1 MIDFNKE
8 LYFKTDKFKVLLD
21 RYEKSTSQGEP
32 FYLDP
37 EDLTDIAEYYLYH
50 ECDEKALST
59 IDRAIYTFP
68 SAVEPLLFRSRYA
81 LLREND
87 VEKAK
92 YYAQQIID
100 TSDYDYK
107 YLHAEI
113 LIHEGKPEEADEYL
127 RMGVDDLSPRE
138 RADYVYDVV
147 NLFLDYDALDCARK
161 WIEVIDDK

>member
-1 MIDFNKE
+1 MIDYNKE

-37 EDLTDIAEYYLYH
+37 EDLTDIAEYYQYH
-50 ECDEKALST
+50 ECDEKALCT

-87 VEKAK
+87 IEKAK

-100 TSDYDYK
+100 TSDYDYNIYMPK
-107 YLHAEI
+107 SLSMKENPKRQTSISAWALTTYLLAKEPI
-113 LIHEGKPEEADEYL
+113 
-127 RMGVDDLSPRE
+127 M
-138 RADYVYDVV
+138 
-147 NLFLDYDALDCARK
+147 FMT
-161 WIEVIDDK
+161 